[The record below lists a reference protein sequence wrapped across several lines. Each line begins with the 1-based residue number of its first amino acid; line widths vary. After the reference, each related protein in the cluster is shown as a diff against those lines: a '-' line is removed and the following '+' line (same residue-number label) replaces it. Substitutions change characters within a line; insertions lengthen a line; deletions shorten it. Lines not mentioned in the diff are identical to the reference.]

1 MAQKKS
7 RLFPVAFLA
16 AKATLAALK
25 LTNHEGG
32 TLPGFIAEGIDP
44 AFLGDIAKPEQIVF
58 ITGTNGKTT
67 TNNLLTIFSPI
78 MATRP
83 LPTALAAIFPAALQA
98 RLQRTPRG
106 RVRQRLSLQL
116 WSLTSSRD
124 LAFSRICSLIFCL
137 LPICSEIRS
146 LVVQRQTTCLTLWIR
161 AFLLQLI

>member
-1 MAQKKS
+1 MKAERCQALSLKALILHFWETLLSQS
-7 RLFPVAFLA
+7 RLSL
-16 AKATLAALK
+16 
-25 LTNHEGG
+25 
-32 TLPGFIAEGIDP
+32 LPAQTVRQLP
-44 AFLGDIAKPEQIVF
+44 
-58 ITGTNGKTT
+58 ITCSTT
-67 TNNLLTIFSPI
+67 FSPI

-116 WSLTSSRD
+116 WSLTSSLD

-137 LPICSEIRS
+137 LPICSAIRS

>member
-1 MAQKKS
+1 MGVTVAQKKS

-67 TNNLLTIFSPI
+67 TNNLLNDL
-78 MATRP
+78 RP

-106 RVRQRLSLQL
+106 RARQRLSLRL
-116 WSLTSSRD
+116 WSLTSSLD
-124 LAFSRICSLIFCL
+124 LAFSLTCSLIFCPL
-137 LPICSEIRS
+137 LICSAIRF
-146 LVVQRQTTCLTLWIR
+146 LVVQLQTTCLTLWIR